1 MRESLPGPALD
12 SPGCM
17 GGGGGVAQGSYSIR
31 NQGKILGLGYA
42 LQGLGV
48 VDQGG
53 YCRGSG
59 RVLPLESNEHFL
71 LGIL

>member
-1 MRESLPGPALD
+1 MWLREATLLGIRGRSLA
-12 SPGCM
+12 
-17 GGGGGVAQGSYSIR
+17 A
-31 NQGKILGLGYA
+31 LGLGYA
-42 LQGLGV
+42 LRDLGV